1 MAATRLARRT
11 GSVIRMGR
19 SKQDGALYAL
29 CSGNLISP
37 WHWSPGRQL
46 CFSSRLRVGPAGTP
60 VIARLL
66 GVLLRG
72 RRAGEAHLL
81 SHELPVEPDEALLQL
96 SSTAFAPD
104 SAIPSRYAGEG
115 VGDNIS
121 PPLRWSQPPQ
131 GTVELVLVM
140 EDPDAPLR
148 RPFVHLIAAGIDPF
162 VTGFTEGVLC
172 QEAAPTCLLGL
183 TTFRQLGYSG
193 PRALPGHGPHRYV
206 FQLFALGERS
216 GLARGARRSELVA
229 ALHGKLLAR
238 GTLEGI
244 FERP

>member
-1 MAATRLARRT
+1 M
-11 GSVIRMGR
+11 
-19 SKQDGALYAL
+19 
-29 CSGNLISP
+29 
-37 WHWSPGRQL
+37 
-46 CFSSRLRVGPAGTP
+46 
-60 VIARLL
+60 IARFL

-72 RRAGEAHLL
+72 RRAGAAHLL
-81 SHELPVEPDEALLQL
+81 GHELPAEPGEVPLQL
-96 SSTAFAPD
+96 HSTAFTAG
-104 SAIPSRYAGEG
+104 STIPQRYAGEG
-115 VGDNIS
+115 VGDNVS

-162 VTGFTEGVLC
+162 VTGFTEGILC
-172 QEAAPTCLLGL
+172 SEGAATCLLGL

-216 GLARGARRSELVA
+216 GLARGAQRSELVA

-238 GTLEGI
+238 GTLEGT

>member
-1 MAATRLARRT
+1 M
-11 GSVIRMGR
+11 
-19 SKQDGALYAL
+19 
-29 CSGNLISP
+29 
-37 WHWSPGRQL
+37 
-46 CFSSRLRVGPAGTP
+46 
-60 VIARLL
+60 IARLL

-72 RRAGEAHLL
+72 RHAGDAQLL
-81 SHELPVEPDEALLQL
+81 GHELPVEPGEVPLQL
-96 SSTAFAPD
+96 SSPAFITG
-104 SAIPSRYAGEG
+104 STIPTRYAGEG
-115 VGDNIS
+115 VGDNLS
-121 PPLRWSQPPQ
+121 PPLRWSQPPP
-131 GTVELVLVM
+131 GTVELVLVI

-162 VTGFTEGVLC
+162 VTGFTEGVLRGAGDAVC
-172 QEAAPTCLLGL
+172 VLGL

-238 GTLEGI
+238 GTLEGT
-244 FERP
+244 FERR

>member
-11 GSVIRMGR
+11 GSVIGVARQAGWPLY
-19 SKQDGALYAL
+19 SLYAGKPV
-29 CSGNLISP
+29 SD
-37 WHWSPGRQL
+37 WHWSAGRQL
-46 CFSSRLRVGPAGTP
+46 WFPSRLRLDPAGMP

-72 RRAGEAHLL
+72 RHAGEAHLL
-81 SHELPVEPDEALLQL
+81 DHELPIEPGETTLQL
-96 SSTAFAPD
+96 SSAAFIPGTT
-104 SAIPSRYAGEG
+104 IPSRYAGEG
-115 VGDNIS
+115 VGDNVS
-121 PPLRWSQPPQ
+121 PPLRWSQPPP
-131 GTVELVLVM
+131 GTVELVLVI

-162 VTGFTEGVLC
+162 VTGFTEGVLRGEGDAVC
-172 QEAAPTCLLGL
+172 VLGV

-193 PRALPGHGPHRYV
+193 PRALPGHGTHRYV

-238 GTLEGI
+238 GTLEGT
-244 FERP
+244 FERR